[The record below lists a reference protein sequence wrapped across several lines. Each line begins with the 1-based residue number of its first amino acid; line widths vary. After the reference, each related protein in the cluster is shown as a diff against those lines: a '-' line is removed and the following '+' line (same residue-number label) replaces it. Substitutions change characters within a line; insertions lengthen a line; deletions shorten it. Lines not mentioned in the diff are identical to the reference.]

1 MFFLKFMCRNRKKL
15 CLSRFELTHRTVHGN
30 ICCKG
35 RGFLCVE
42 ERWGMRNCRDM
53 INKLL
58 KIAFVGG
65 DRRLVHAAAVL
76 AEDGHECALFGFD
89 TYTGNVGSATRCDM
103 LEDALSLADVVVLPL
118 PATCD
123 GITVQAPLSAK
134 CILLDEI
141 FTHVSRD
148 TLIVYGGG
156 CFKMEE
162 HVPCG
167 VTAVN
172 YAARADFQTANAVP
186 TAEAALAIAMRELPV
201 TLAGLPV
208 LVVGYGRIGKVLCRL
223 LNAFGAKVYASAR
236 KSEDLVMAGIAGCTP
251 VYTDCI
257 SKIAGDCRL
266 IVNTVPK
273 PVVGAQVLAHV
284 KKDALVIDLAS
295 KPGGVDFEAAKA
307 AGIKT
312 LWALGLPGKVF
323 PVSAGKILADTVLT
337 VLAERSDG
345 NC

>member
-1 MFFLKFMCRNRKKL
+1 MRNRRVMTK
-15 CLSRFELTHRTVHGN
+15 
-30 ICCKG
+30 
-35 RGFLCVE
+35 
-42 ERWGMRNCRDM
+42 
-53 INKLL
+53 KLL

-76 AEDGHECALFGFD
+76 AEEGHECALFGFD
-89 TYTGNVGSATRCDM
+89 TYKGSVGLATRCDT

-123 GITVQAPLSAK
+123 GITVQAPLHTK
-134 CILLDEI
+134 CILLDEV

-156 CFKMEE
+156 CFKMEK

-167 VTAVN
+167 VMAIN

-186 TAEAALAIAMRELPV
+186 TAEAVLGIAMRELPV

-223 LNAFGAKVYASAR
+223 LLAFGAKVYASAR
-236 KSEDLVMAGIAGCTP
+236 KSEDLIMAGIVGCTP

-257 SKIAGDCRL
+257 ATVAGDCRL
-266 IVNTVPK
+266 IINTVPK
-273 PVVGAQVLAHV
+273 PVVDAQVLAHV

-307 AGIKT
+307 VDIKT

-323 PVSAGKILADTVLT
+323 PVSAGKIVADTVLT
-337 VLAERSDG
+337 VLAERSDEK
-345 NC
+345 C